1 MRIYLHSSKKSST
14 FAPKLANYALAIH
27 IVLTLKTTINMKKV
41 FSIFAAALILFGAV
55 SCKNKKDEPSA
66 PKGAFAIEIS
76 NITDDGCAYAITPV
90 DNTKEYMYMFLPAN
104 NLGNNLVKT
113 VEAIMTLGQ
122 MTYSDYKNNGYI
134 KQGPFG
140 LSYPPFDLSSST
152 EYVLAVFHIDAELN
166 VIGDVAISK
175 SFYTLPDG
183 YVDLGLP
190 SGILWKYSNTSSN
203 DDTYLFTWEE
213 ASDMYG
219 ESLPTEEQYQELLD
233 NCSWSWSSYN
243 NGYYV
248 YGPNGN
254 DILFASS
261 GKYEIKNE
269 SGAVVVNY
277 DAEGEYACC
286 LWSISDYRALK
297 QHMGMFLFFT
307 QTDGPRMK
315 SDKVTK
321 RLAKV
326 HLVAENPNMR

>member
-1 MRIYLHSSKKSST
+1 
-14 FAPKLANYALAIH
+14 
-27 IVLTLKTTINMKKV
+27 MKKI

-76 NITDDGCAYAITPV
+76 NITDEGCAYTITPSN
-90 DNTKEYMYMFLPAN
+90 NTKEYMYMFLQAD

-113 VEAIMTLGQ
+113 VEAIMTFSR

-140 LSYPPFDLSSST
+140 RDYSPFDLSSST

-166 VIGDVAISK
+166 VVGDVALSK
-175 SFYTLPDG
+175 SFYTLPEG

-190 SGILWKYSNTSSN
+190 SGILWDYSNTGNSD

-213 ASDMYG
+213 ASDTYG
-219 ESLPTEEQYQELLD
+219 ESLPTEEQYKELLE
-233 NCSWSWSSYN
+233 NCSWSWSSYS

-254 DILFASS
+254 TIWFGST
-261 GKYEIKNE
+261 GKYKIENE

-277 DAEGEYACC
+277 DAEGENACC

-297 QHMGMFLFFT
+297 LHMGMFLFFT

-315 SDKVTK
+315 SDRVTK

-326 HLVAENPNMR
+326 HLVAQNPNKK